1 MFPNLLKLSF
11 LTMDSISFSERSPR
25 INLLMTTEVSKL
37 LMKKEK
43 VEKSYFISFSFLM
56 E

>member
-11 LTMDSISFSERSPR
+11 LPMGSNSFSERTPR
-25 INLLMTTEVSKL
+25 INLLMNTEVSKL

-43 VEKSYFISFSFLM
+43 LEKSFLIYFSFLVD
-56 E
+56 